1 MLAPRVYF
9 RLAGHNEAGHLRSR
23 AFSTAQ
29 LYKTEGCRPGRLDV
43 EKHGGG
49 LRLFIVV

>member
-23 AFSTAQ
+23 AFSMAQ
-29 LYKTEGCRPGRLDV
+29 LYKAGGCRLGHLDV
-43 EKHGGG
+43 ESMAE
-49 LRLFIVV
+49 V